1 MSRSLLRL
9 VPALLTAAVFA
20 VGCAQT
26 TTSTLDT
33 AQATPDNFSRAKAAG
48 IRPVAIGNF
57 TSAQDKFPAEA
68 RYLRDTLDVEL
79 QGAGLVN
86 PSSTAVIDG
95 QLVVSDL
102 GATAASVGA
111 RFTVTVSGRVV
122 YDRELRTSST
132 WDKSANAGRQQGAV
146 YNKLV
151 GVLLADPGFK
161 NAVPR

>member
-9 VPALLTAAVFA
+9 VPALLTAAVLA
-20 VGCAQT
+20 AGCAQPA
-26 TTSTLDT
+26 TSTFAS
-33 AQATPDNFSRAKAAG
+33 AQSTPDNFSRAKAAG
-48 IRPVAIGNF
+48 IRPVAIGTF
-57 TSAQDKFPAEA
+57 TSAQDKLPTEA

-95 QLVVSDL
+95 QV
-102 GATAASVGA
+102 TAAEFAATTGTVAA

-122 YDRELRTSST
+122 YDRELRTGST
-132 WDKSANAGRQQGAV
+132 WDKSADAGRQQGAV